1 MKRFGIGGSVAKGL
15 FALLATL
22 SLGATSLPTESEPAP
37 DWQARKEYKGFQ
49 DEEPGCDFQF
59 LRGWFFWYVD
69 TSLTCYTVPVSSE
82 IEADR
87 RAREVLEHSFSVIIS
102 GYGLGTF

>member
-1 MKRFGIGGSVAKGL
+1 M
-15 FALLATL
+15 LAVML
-22 SLGATSLPTESEPAP
+22 MGAAPLPVQLDVPP
-37 DWQARKEYKGFQ
+37 DLWARKEYKGYQ

-59 LRGWFFWYVD
+59 MRGWFFWYID
-69 TSLTCYTVPVSSE
+69 SSLICYTVPVSNE

-102 GYGLGTF
+102 GYGFGTF